1 MPAAHATR
9 IASAGEALVDLIE
22 GGSGNSGDS
31 DEPTARPGGSPF
43 NVAVGLARL
52 GLDTSFAGR
61 LSTDA
66 HGRLLHD
73 RLAAEGIGESLL
85 QWGPEPTAVAVV
97 GRVGDEAVYDFRWTG
112 TADRGYD
119 PAAVSR
125 EAWARLDVLHVGSA
139 ALGLEPGGRRLVDL
153 MERLHGS
160 VFLSFDPN
168 VRRDVVDDWPTYL
181 DRVRRAVGFADLVKA
196 SEADLRE
203 LGTDTPDAA
212 PMGRAGPTVVTRGA
226 GGATLYRAGRPP
238 LDVEAPSVEVVDTI
252 GAGDA
257 CMAGLL
263 FALDERAGL
272 DPRRLGA
279 LSDDAWRE
287 ILRVATTAGAMTC
300 ERMGADPPT
309 AAELRARLSA

>member
-1 MPAAHATR
+1 M
-9 IASAGEALVDLIE
+9 
-22 GGSGNSGDS
+22 
-31 DEPTARPGGSPF
+31 
-43 NVAVGLARL
+43 AVGLARL

-66 HGRLLHD
+66 YGQLLHD
-73 RLAAEGIGESLL
+73 RLTAEGIGESLL
-85 QWGPEPTAVAVV
+85 QRGAEPTAVAVV
-97 GRVGDEAVYDFRWTG
+97 GRAGDEAVYDFRWTG
-112 TADRGYD
+112 TADRAYD

-125 EAWARLDVLHVGSA
+125 EAWARLDVLHLGSA
-139 ALGLEPGGRRLVDL
+139 ALGLEPVGGRSIEL
-153 MERLHGS
+153 MERLAGT

-181 DRVRRAVGFADLVKA
+181 DRVRRAVGLADLVKA

-203 LGTDTPDAA
+203 LGADARSDAA
-212 PMGRAGPTVVTRGA
+212 PLGRAGPTVVTRGA

-238 LDVEAPSVEVVDTI
+238 IDVPAPGVEVVDTI

-257 CMAGLL
+257 CMAALL
-263 FALDERAGL
+263 FALDEQAGL
-272 DPRRLGA
+272 DRRGLLT

-287 ILRVATTAGAMTC
+287 VLRVATTAGAMTC
-300 ERMGADPPT
+300 ERVGADPPT